1 MCLNWMLLNEL
12 LGWTIALKTTI
23 QSSGEYKFSDGGP
36 ILALWRQKNQRGRT
50 VQNFR
55 ERGQYK
61 KRVQYCGMYLQ
72 NVWDILVVL

>member
-12 LGWTIALKTTI
+12 LGWTLALKTTI

-61 KRVQYCGMYLQ
+61 KSFLPHEEYITTIIPLE
-72 NVWDILVVL
+72 